1 MLEYV
6 RIYIS
11 EGIDV
16 NKTNALK
23 ECDIVIIGTLK
34 ILVLNMNHISEMVG
48 WFNAKSYGF

>member
-16 NKTNALK
+16 NKTNSSK

-34 ILVLNMNHISEMVG
+34 NI
-48 WFNAKSYGF
+48 GFKYEPYL